1 MLNKQRLFSM
11 SSLAVLL
18 ACGFA
23 CAQENPKNHNNN
35 TKTADAAATV
45 THTAPAEAA
54 KAAIQINTAAPVQAE
69 EVKVAPAAAPAAPA
83 SSVAPAATN
92 EALSKDDITRASEA
106 FGHFIGRNLKAPGVN
121 FDLEGIIK
129 GMRDGAS
136 GKPAPMKDKE
146 YEELMSKIQ
155 EQAYKQLA
163 EENLKAA
170 NDFMTNNAKTENL
183 IVIEP
188 GKLEY
193 IREKEGQG
201 AAVAEHSAPLV
212 KYTGKYLDGTVFGSS
227 DETGG
232 PISLPLDQTIPGIIK
247 SVVGM
252 KEGEKR
258 KIFVHP
264 DLGYGTTG
272 QLPPNSLL
280 IFEVEVIK
288 ADSPDF
294 AADADSD
301 DEFSDLSM
309 ELADNADDDEDDRF
323 SDEDSSSQAA
333 G

>member
-1 MLNKQRLFSM
+1 MLNKNRLFSM

-23 CAQENPKNHNNN
+23 CAQENPKSHNN
-35 TKTADAAATV
+35 TKTADAANTA

-54 KAAIQINTAAPVQAE
+54 KAAVHVNTATPLEAE
-69 EVKVAPAAAPAAPA
+69 QVKVVPSTTA
-83 SSVAPAATN
+83 SDT
-92 EALSKDDITRASEA
+92 LSKDDIVRASEA

-121 FDLEGIIK
+121 FDLESIIK
-129 GMRDGAS
+129 GMREGAA

-163 EENLKAA
+163 DENLKAA
-170 NDFMTNNAKTENL
+170 NDFMAKNAKADNL
-183 IVIEP
+183 VVIEP

-193 IREKEGQG
+193 IRVQEGQG

-212 KYTGKYLDGTVFGSS
+212 KYSGKYLDGTTFGSS
-227 DETGG
+227 EETGG

-294 AADADSD
+294 AADADD
-301 DEFSDLSM
+301 DFSELSLDD
-309 ELADNADDDEDDRF
+309 LADNDDEDDRF
-323 SDEDSSSQAA
+323 SDDDSNAQVAR
-333 G
+333 